1 MHEGFLAPGMQE
13 LPLGPCTCPKGP
25 VQGKGGDK
33 AAREFSSP
41 DSFLSYQG
49 TQKIVLITPGSV
61 LQGFT
66 SSQASAAIVTS
77 SAVGLACGLLLVLP
91 LSYLPTTSLA
101 PISIDPI
108 EPNSTVGGWGHGPPL
123 SYLPTPHPADVRR
136 TKVRV

>member
-1 MHEGFLAPGMQE
+1 MSVHSTSKSCTKGSWRQECKSCPSVLARV
-13 LPLGPCTCPKGP
+13 LKVLF
-25 VQGKGGDK
+25 KGGDK

-61 LQGFT
+61 LQ
-66 SSQASAAIVTS
+66 AIVTS